1 METPVA
7 VPITK
12 QNVSLTP
19 AATITMP
26 DGTKANAKDI
36 LCAEAPSVITGLQA
50 GAALM
55 NNPIVKNLILWL
67 VIPAIQTLVAEFC
80 PQK

>member
-1 METPVA
+1 MTNVVA
-7 VPITK
+7 PITT
-12 QNVSLTP
+12 QSVTLVP

-26 DGTKANAKDI
+26 DGSKANAKDI

-67 VIPAIQTLVAEFC
+67 VIPAIQMLVAEFC
-80 PQK
+80 PAK